1 MKKGECK
8 ILGLEVAQ
16 LVLEAQLR
24 SSSFITGHRSPL
36 RKP

>member
-1 MKKGECK
+1 MKKGERK

-16 LVLEAQLR
+16 LVLEVQL
-24 SSSFITGHRSPL
+24 SSPSFTGHRSTL

>member
-16 LVLEAQLR
+16 LVLEVQL
-24 SSSFITGHRSPL
+24 SSPSFITGHRSPL